1 MVVAPRRRRCGGCA
15 AAGAPGRRRRSGRG
29 GAGGAGGGAGG
40 GRGGGAGGGS
50 GGGAARGPG
59 ERGADQERPDEHD
72 RPARVGDEAADLR
85 EPRDRRQPLRLRDRR
100 GREPLPERREPPR
113 QVGAERHRERHHRQ
127 RRRAELPPPRT
138 ADDQQREGVGR
149 RVDRGLGP
157 GERGQRGQQPA
168 GERGLDRGEPV
179 AAPHDHRHL
188 HRDGRRQKGVLQPGH
203 APDHERRDER
213 AGAARHGGDGRG
225 VARHRRGRG
234 QERAE
239 HHREQGDR
247 ERLRVGDV
255 VGHAEPRAVVEQPE
269 PVPEGEQRHPRRV
282 REALD
287 GRRARLQHRARA
299 RRHGAGV
306 GEGDPGVVDLPPAV
320 QRRVACRDRG
330 RQHDGDEPPQAPRP
344 PPPTPRRPGPRRH
357 LLPVCC
363 PALQRRRTGQVSVG
377 GRDPAARDPR
387 GGVVGVARA
396 SRGFGGGAGSGVQHS

>member
-1 MVVAPRRRRCGGCA
+1 MVVARGGRCWSRRRRCSAARCVAAPSGARRRGQRAGA
-15 AAGAPGRRRRSGRG
+15 AA
-29 GAGGAGGGAGG
+29 
-40 GRGGGAGGGS
+40 
-50 GGGAARGPG
+50 G

-72 RPARVGDEAADLR
+72 RPARVRDEAADLR

-127 RRRAELPPPRT
+127 RRRAQLPPPRT
-138 ADDQQREGVGR
+138 ADDQQRERVGR

-188 HRDGRRQKGVLQPGH
+188 HRDGRREQGVLQPGH
-203 APDHERRDER
+203 APDHERRDQR
-213 AGAARHGGDGRG
+213 AGAARHGGDGGR
-225 VARHRRGRG
+225 VARHRRSRG

-299 RRHGAGV
+299 RGHGAGV
-306 GEGDPGVVDLPPAV
+306 GERDPGVVDLPPAV
-320 QRRVACRDRG
+320 QRRVRL
-330 RQHDGDEPPQAPRP
+330 PRP
-344 PPPTPRRPGPRRH
+344 RSAAP
-357 LLPVCC
+357 
-363 PALQRRRTGQVSVG
+363 RRRTPAGAATTAARAPTTRAPSP
-377 GRDPAARDPR
+377 PAARPLPGHPAAQDRPGRGRARSRRARPPRRRRR
-387 GGVVGVARA
+387 GGPREPGGRRRGRVRRPAQLSSLARA
-396 SRGFGGGAGSGVQHS
+396 